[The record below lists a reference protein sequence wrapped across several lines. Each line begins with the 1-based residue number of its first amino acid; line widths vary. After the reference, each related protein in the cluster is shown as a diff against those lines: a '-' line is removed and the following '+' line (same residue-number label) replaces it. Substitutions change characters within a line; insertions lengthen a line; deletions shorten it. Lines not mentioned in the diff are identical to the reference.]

1 MTNNNSPVDIW
12 ISGAVA
18 VLTVDFLVYPFD
30 TLKTRIQSPSYN
42 TIYKN
47 PATNTIR
54 KNVLFRGL
62 YQGVFSVVLST
73 IPASGAFFTTYES
86 TKSTLTTLK
95 TTSSSHI
102 ISSTP
107 APIINALASSAGE
120 MVSCLLLTPAEVIKQ
135 NAQIINNN
143 NPTSNPEEC
152 RGKSG
157 RRTGSVTLQ
166 VLRRFKSHPFR
177 LFSGYT
183 ALVGR
188 NLPFTGINFPIFE
201 GVKAYLI
208 KRRHEQGLYDL
219 GKDKTKGAGRSGSIG
234 GGKEAVYERA
244 LLTGIAASISGSIAS
259 VITTPIDV
267 VKTRIMLSA
276 SGPDSTS
283 SSSTSKAVAGTDQRS
298 RGIWSVGREV
308 FRNEG
313 VKGLFRGGAI
323 RVVWSAVAMGIY
335 LSIYE
340 GGRFWFEKRREEVGK
355 IKRHREEYQEA

>member
-1 MTNNNSPVDIW
+1 MTTTNSPLDIW

-42 TIYKN
+42 TVYKD

-73 IPASGAFFTTYES
+73 IPASGAFFTTYET
-86 TKSTLTTLK
+86 TKSALNDLK
-95 TTSSSHI
+95 FSSSLPI
-102 ISSTP
+102 LNSAP
-107 APIINALASSAGE
+107 APLINALASSAGE

-143 NPTSNPEEC
+143 TSNESTSLEAQ
-152 RGKSG
+152 RN
-157 RRTGSVTLQ
+157 RTRSVTVQ
-166 VLRRFKSHPFR
+166 VLRRFKAHPFR

-201 GVKAYLI
+201 GVKGYLI
-208 KRRHEQGLYDL
+208 RRRHEERLFDDDGDETKAK
-219 GKDKTKGAGRSGSIG
+219 GWGKGAKGKGSRS
-234 GGKEAVYERA
+234 EAVYERA

-267 VKTRIMLSA
+267 VKTRMMLSA
-276 SGPDSTS
+276 SGSEASPSDARVQAQ
-283 SSSTSKAVAGTDQRS
+283 KS
-298 RGIWSVGREV
+298 RGVWSVGREV
-308 FRNEG
+308 FRDEG

-323 RVVWSAVAMGIY
+323 RVVWSAVAMSIY

-340 GGRFWFEKRREEVGK
+340 GGRFWFEKRREGK
-355 IKRHREEYQEA
+355 REQGEDRGAVL

>member
-1 MTNNNSPVDIW
+1 MSSTNSPLDIW

-42 TIYKN
+42 TIYKD
-47 PATNTIR
+47 PVTNTIR

-73 IPASGAFFTTYES
+73 IPASGAFFTTYET

-95 TTSSSHI
+95 RTSSLPLLN
-102 ISSTP
+102 STP
-107 APIINALASSAGE
+107 APLMNALASSAGE

-135 NAQIINNN
+135 NAQMINNS
-143 NPTSNPEEC
+143 TSPSTTREGG
-152 RGKSG
+152 RGKERG
-157 RRTGSVTLQ
+157 DWSVTIR
-166 VLRRFKSHPFR
+166 VLRRFKSHPLR

-201 GVKAYLI
+201 GVKGYLI
-208 KRRHEQGLYDL
+208 KRRHHKQRHIDGGIEQGKSD
-219 GKDKTKGAGRSGSIG
+219 G
-234 GGKEAVYERA
+234 GGKREAVHERA

-267 VKTRIMLSA
+267 VKTRMMLSA
-276 SGPDSTS
+276 SDTS
-283 SSSTSKAVAGTDQRS
+283 SSNPSKSGSGSGLKGQGNG
-298 RGIWSVGREV
+298 GIWAVGREV
-308 FRNEG
+308 FKDEG

-323 RVVWSAVAMGIY
+323 RVVWSAVAMSIY

-340 GGRFWFEKRREEVGK
+340 GGRFWFEKRR
-355 IKRHREEYQEA
+355 YQYQYQYQ